1 MKNWLEIKVEVN
13 ILYNNFGY
21 IMFGFVERKKLSFDL
36 LMVSLVC
43 RYLFDFIVFS
53 FKRSFLFLKLD
64 YMYNDI
70 FKIDL

>member
-1 MKNWLEIKVEVN
+1 
-13 ILYNNFGY
+13 
-21 IMFGFVERKKLSFDL
+21 MFGFVERIKLSFDL